1 LERKIYLDN
10 RPLEEALDHYMGRLE
25 ELGILSSL
33 PAEEVPVGESLG
45 RITAQGVFA
54 GRSVPHYH
62 SAAMDGIAVRSED
75 TYGASQMEPK
85 ELIMPAEAVFIDTG
99 KRLPEGFDSVVRI
112 EDVHFPKD
120 DVAEITAAAPPW
132 QYVRTVGEDLV
143 KSDLLLPTNH
153 RIRPVD
159 VGAMLAGGIEQVAV
173 RRRPRV
179 VVIPTGSDLA
189 LPHGELKPGE
199 IPEFNSHILGLTLEE
214 WGAEWIRWEIVP
226 DDVDL
231 LRAAVEGA
239 LGQGDL
245 VLINAGSSAGSRD
258 YTAHVIEEL
267 GEVLVHGVGIRPGK
281 PVVLGVVR
289 NVAVLG
295 IPGYPVSA
303 HLTLQLFVRPILSR
317 MMGQAL
323 PAPEKV
329 QARLARR
336 IVSPLGMEE
345 FVRVR
350 LGEVKG
356 QIVALPMGRGA
367 GNVSSLVKADGLL
380 RVSRLSQGLEADEKV
395 EIEPFCSRQQI
406 RKTILA
412 AGSHDLTLDILADY
426 LAKSW
431 PDLRLASAHVG
442 STGGLAAIRRQQAHL
457 AGCHLLDEETG
468 EYNIPYLRR
477 LLPDVPVALVNLAYR
492 QQGIIIQP
500 GNPKGI
506 QGLEDLSR
514 QDIQFVNR
522 QRGAGTRLLL
532 DLKIKELGLEP
543 GSINGY
549 QREEFTHMA
558 VASAVANGVAH
569 MGLGIYGA
577 AKALGLDFI
586 PLAKER
592 YDLVVEQEF
601 FNSELMERLLMIL
614 RSPKFQETV
623 LALGGY
629 DLSDCG
635 RLLYSTI

>member
-1 LERKIYLDN
+1 MERKIYLDN
-10 RPLEEALDHYMGRLE
+10 RPLEEALEKYMGRLE
-25 ELGILSSL
+25 ELGVFSSL
-33 PAEEVPVGESLG
+33 PAEEVPVEESLG

-54 GRSVPHYH
+54 ARSVPHYH
-62 SAAMDGIAVRSED
+62 SAAMDGIAVRSES
-75 TYGASQMEPK
+75 TYGASQIAPK
-85 ELIMPAEAVFIDTG
+85 ELAMPAEAVFIDTG
-99 KRLPEGFDSVVRI
+99 KRLPEGFDSVIRI
-112 EDVHFPKD
+112 EDVHFPRED
-120 DVAEITAAAPPW
+120 AAEITAAAPPW

-143 KSDLLLPTNH
+143 KGDLLLPTNH

-159 VGAMLAGGIEQVAV
+159 VGAMLAGGIEKVLV
-173 RRRPRV
+173 RRRPKV

-189 LPHGELKPGE
+189 LPRAELQPGE

-214 WGAEWIRWEIVP
+214 WGAKWIRWGIVP

-231 LRAAVEGA
+231 LRAAVEKA
-239 LGQGDL
+239 LEQGDVVL
-245 VLINAGSSAGSRD
+245 VNAGSSAGSKD

-281 PVVLGVVR
+281 PVVLGAVR
-289 NVAVLG
+289 GAPVLG

-303 HLTLQLFVRPILSR
+303 HLTLELFVRPILSR
-317 MMGQAL
+317 MMGQA
-323 PAPEKV
+323 PSVPEKV
-329 QARLARR
+329 KARLARR
-336 IVSPLGMEE
+336 VVSPLGMEE

-356 QIVALPMGRGA
+356 QVVALPMGRGA

-380 RVSRLSQGLEADEKV
+380 RVPRLSQGLEADEEV
-395 EIEPFCSRQQI
+395 EVELFCSRQQI
-406 RKTILA
+406 EKTILV
-412 AGSHDLTLDILADY
+412 AGSHDLTLDIVADF
-426 LAKSW
+426 LGRGW

-442 STGGLAAIRRQQAHL
+442 STAGLAAIKRGQAHL

-468 EYNIPYLRR
+468 EYNIPYLQR

-506 QGLEDLSR
+506 QGLEDLAR
-514 QDIQFVNR
+514 PDIQFVNR
-522 QRGAGTRLLL
+522 QRGAGTRVLL
-532 DLKIKELGLEP
+532 DLKLKELGIDP
-543 GSINGY
+543 RSISGY
-549 QREEFTHMA
+549 EREEFTHMA
-558 VASAVANGVAH
+558 VAAAVANGVAH
-569 MGLGIYGA
+569 MGLGIYSA

-601 FNSELMERLLMIL
+601 FQSELMERLLAIL
-614 RSPKFQETV
+614 RSQDFQETV
-623 LALGGY
+623 LELGGY

-635 RLLYSTI
+635 RLLYSTV